1 MWPMPTGVLL
11 YITAKWA
18 ITIEIDR
25 LVHRLHQMM
34 QSLTVMGVAEIIND
48 D

>member
-18 ITIEIDR
+18 ITIEIAR

-34 QSLTVMGVAEIIND
+34 QSLTVIGVAEIIHND
-48 D
+48 